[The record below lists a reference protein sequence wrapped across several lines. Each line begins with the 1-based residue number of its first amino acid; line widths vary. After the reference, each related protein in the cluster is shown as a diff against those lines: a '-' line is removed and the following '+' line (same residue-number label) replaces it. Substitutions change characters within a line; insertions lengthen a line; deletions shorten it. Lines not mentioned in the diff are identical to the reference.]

1 MKEHKDQTIETKFKS
16 QFSRV
21 RVRLFALRN
30 ALAVSTSSMVPGDD
44 TPVRTGL
51 PLYLPTLSIATARVL
66 RSRSKVAD
74 SVGFTLIRRTP

>member
-1 MKEHKDQTIETKFKS
+1 MKEKKDQTIETKVKS

-30 ALAVSTSSMVPGDD
+30 ALAWPTSSMVPGDD

-51 PLYLPTLSIATARVL
+51 PFVPTFKYCDCTGTAIQ
-66 RSRSKVAD
+66 K
-74 SVGFTLIRRTP
+74 